1 MAHNCENCKFRA
13 HYDEKPNSLLGKFW
27 RWHINFCPGWK
38 GYFTSQSDEK
48 KAGKEEQQYGDSVVS
63 QLNTHHTPVNQKDN
77 HSEISDGDISMP
89 YDPKRDLE
97 NYHYPTI
104 DLLKKYDYD
113 GTSYV
118 DMEEQNANKNRI
130 VDTLRNFGIEISS
143 IKNSR
148 SQNYII

>member
-1 MAHNCENCKFRA
+1 
-13 HYDEKPNSLLGKFW
+13 
-27 RWHINFCPGWK
+27 
-38 GYFTSQSDEK
+38 
-48 KAGKEEQQYGDSVVS
+48 
-63 QLNTHHTPVNQKDN
+63 
-77 HSEISDGDISMP
+77 MP

-130 VDTLRNFGIEISS
+130 VDTLRNFRIEISS
-143 IKNSR
+143 IKATVGAR
-148 SQNYII
+148 